1 MANAIV
7 VRVSNACAE
16 EFNNPICAMSGLV
29 RGHCNKA
36 RFNVSILFL
45 FRYFDWQ
52 SFMKIGSKIRRQAKR
67 RGRRH
72 LIVHSFHTQPFPVEL
87 LLKGRFFFEWR
98 FVEKTW
104 RPAYE
109 WMTTRLSNFVG
120 AELTNP
126 PIWAWEKFSSRR
138 AQAQAIEELF
148 GGFGGSDCATDC
160 ERNLVHV
167 KLKVPRKLALKS
179 SYSVWNI
186 MLSDSLSENADLSQ
200 HYLKSLLFS
209 SANLYGDRYTQ
220 VVVPYVDPD
229 WIVFV
234 KKHNF
239 RRLRY
244 L

>member
-7 VRVSNACAE
+7 ARVSNTRVE
-16 EFNNPICAMSGLV
+16 ELNNPIRTMSGRL
-29 RGHCNKA
+29 RGHLNKA
-36 RFNVSILFL
+36 RFNTSRLFA
-45 FRYFDWQ
+45 FRYFNWR
-52 SFMKIGSKIRRQAKR
+52 SLMKIGSRIRWQAKR
-67 RGRRH
+67 RGRHH
-72 LIVHSFHTQPFPVEL
+72 LIIHTFHTQPFPVEL

-109 WMTTRLSNFVG
+109 WMTAKLSNFVG

-138 AQAQAIEELF
+138 AQAQAVEDLF
-148 GGFGGSDCATDC
+148 GGFGGSDCATDRK
-160 ERNLVHV
+160 RNIVHI
-167 KLKVPRKLALKS
+167 KLKVPRKFALKS

-186 MLSDSLSENADLSQ
+186 MLSDYLSENADLGQ

-209 SANLYGDRYTQ
+209 SATFWGNEHTQ

-234 KKHNF
+234 KKYNF
-239 RRLRY
+239 RY